1 MIFTS
6 ADIPLPDRVRLALNG
21 AVRISTDA
29 TSTLNGAPVNGCAYY
44 AAKTVC
50 TLTFDGASTLEIE
63 SNLALA
69 ALTVPELQEIVTWA
83 GVDTEAATKS
93 GLKRAIER
101 HYE

>member
-1 MIFTS
+1 MPIFDPS
-6 ADIPLPDRVRLALNG
+6 RPLPDRVSMALIG
-21 AVRISTDA
+21 AVRITTDA
-29 TSTLNGAPVNGCAYY
+29 TTTLNGEALNGCAYY

-63 SNLALA
+63 SNLDLSALSIA
-69 ALTVPELQEIVTWA
+69 ELQEIVDWA
-83 GVDTEAATKS
+83 GVDTEAGTKS